1 MNVTITGTRTS
12 EGAAGPGEP
21 SGTRHL
27 VVMGVSG
34 CGKTT
39 LARALSAAT
48 GMRFLEADDLHPQEN
63 VAKMAAGVPLDD
75 DDRWPWLGA
84 LSRWMHERAA
94 ADESTVIT
102 CSALK
107 RTYRDL
113 LAEGLPGVTFV
124 HLVAEPTLIGERL
137 QRRSGHYMP
146 ASLLDSQLADL
157 EALRADENGV
167 VLDASQTPDDLV
179 AATLAWLDR
188 QDDAV
193 GRSSSETS

>member
-1 MNVTITGTRTS
+1 MTITGTRTS

-94 ADESTVIT
+94 ADESTV
-102 CSALK
+102 
-107 RTYRDL
+107 
-113 LAEGLPGVTFV
+113 
-124 HLVAEPTLIGERL
+124 
-137 QRRSGHYMP
+137 
-146 ASLLDSQLADL
+146 
-157 EALRADENGV
+157 
-167 VLDASQTPDDLV
+167 
-179 AATLAWLDR
+179 
-188 QDDAV
+188 
-193 GRSSSETS
+193 